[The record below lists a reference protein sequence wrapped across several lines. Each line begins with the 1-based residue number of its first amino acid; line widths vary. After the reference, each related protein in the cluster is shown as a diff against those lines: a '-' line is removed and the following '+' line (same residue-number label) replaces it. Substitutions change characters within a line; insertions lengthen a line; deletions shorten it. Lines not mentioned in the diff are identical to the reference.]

1 MDQGIF
7 LELGRQGM
15 TVALLVS
22 APVFVVAL
30 VVGLLVSIFQAV
42 TSINDQTL
50 TFVPKILA
58 IALALILLGPW
69 LSALLVG
76 WSADL
81 FASLPNYIR

>member
-15 TVALLVS
+15 TVALMVS
-22 APVFVVAL
+22 APVFIVAL
-30 VVGLLVSIFQAV
+30 VVGMLVSIFQAV

-58 IALALILLGPW
+58 IALVLILTGPW
-69 LSALLVG
+69 LSSILVG

-81 FASLPNYIR
+81 FGNLPRFIR